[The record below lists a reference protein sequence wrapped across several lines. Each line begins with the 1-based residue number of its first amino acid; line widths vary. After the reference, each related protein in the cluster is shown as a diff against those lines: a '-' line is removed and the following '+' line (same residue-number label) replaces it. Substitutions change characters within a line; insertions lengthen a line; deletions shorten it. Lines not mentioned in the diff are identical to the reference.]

1 LSRWSGLDGGDVL
14 AAFKAALPK
23 AEWIDVENPMCDL
36 QAQKSPA
43 EIEVIRYA
51 YKIAELGLNTAV
63 DVIQEGITEQEVAA
77 EAEAAMRR
85 AGAEGT
91 GIDTIVA
98 SGPHSRPILGRST
111 FQRIQ
116 ANELVLLT
124 VAPRYEGYHGAI
136 GRPVLVGNPGD
147 EIRRSLDVACQA

>member
-1 LSRWSGLDGGDVL
+1 MGGDVL

-63 DVIQEGITEQEVAA
+63 DVIQEGITEREVAA
-77 EAEAAMRR
+77 EAE
-85 AGAEGT
+85 
-91 GIDTIVA
+91 
-98 SGPHSRPILGRST
+98 GRCVG
-111 FQRIQ
+111 Q
-116 ANELVLLT
+116 
-124 VAPRYEGYHGAI
+124 APRGQGSI
-136 GRPVLVGNPGD
+136 
-147 EIRRSLDVACQA
+147 Q